1 MNKVNLPFWLN
12 GSGNKADARGF
23 SAFISAWWAKCEAWL
38 SWPLNILAVENAP
51 LFMVD
56 LLADERD
63 VQRFAGEPEELYR
76 LRVKYAYANVKDAGT
91 VAGFKAIWQRL
102 GLGDVEVSERVD
114 SWDWDIVLLTVEAQQ
129 IADNAELMNLLIE
142 KYGRTCRR
150 YYLGTKADAQI
161 GVSMSAFDFCTTVN
175 FAESVYEIPEIR
187 PELVLTFLNHG
198 DHGIYADTGQLLQ
211 IESASIETNS
221 RPFGTGFNLRE
232 NVTVSIPN
240 TGKQFE
246 MNSPCTV
253 EMWCARTGGGN
264 DRRGIIST
272 WPDWGVSTRNGWSLF
287 EYYGNIAFGLYE
299 EGGGTI
305 CVITFPASLLPDNE
319 WKHIALVR
327 GDDYLSVYI
336 GGVLVSTGRFSKTDF
351 IYTNERPL
359 TLNHWYSSQ
368 ANFLFD
374 EVRVTK
380 TVLYN
385 SNFIPDNTFR

>member
-63 VQRFAGEPEELYR
+63 VQRFTGEPEELYR

-150 YYLGTKADAQI
+150 YYLGTKADIQTFVASC
-161 GVSMSAFDFCTTVN
+161 VFDFATTTSS
-175 FAESVYEIPEIR
+175 AESTFDGVVQILVY
-187 PELVLTFLNHG
+187 LKDG
-198 DHGIYADTGQLLQ
+198 DTKFIDG
-211 IESASIETNS
+211 
-221 RPFGTGFNLRE
+221 GFYM
-232 NVTVSIPN
+232 T
-240 TGKQFE
+240 
-246 MNSPCTV
+246 
-253 EMWCARTGGGN
+253 
-264 DRRGIIST
+264 D
-272 WPDWGVSTRNGWSLF
+272 
-287 EYYGNIAFGLYE
+287 
-299 EGGGTI
+299 
-305 CVITFPASLLPDNE
+305 
-319 WKHIALVR
+319 
-327 GDDYLSVYI
+327 
-336 GGVLVSTGRFSKTDF
+336 STGSL
-351 IYTNERPL
+351 YTG
-359 TLNHWYSSQ
+359 
-368 ANFLFD
+368 A
-374 EVRVTK
+374 
-380 TVLYN
+380 
-385 SNFIPDNTFR
+385 